1 MAPLPSLESAPSCP
15 ALPGSITLGPVVISG
30 KETVAGG
37 GGGGLLE
44 AGICDDWLGVVIS
57 DGWPGVGVLGEDMT
71 PVQAVPTRVR
81 INTYKLRNQY
91 FLRMGN
97 FSRRQI
103 KQEVYQHNNDLVIRL
118 VPKENRW
125 DDF

>member
-1 MAPLPSLESAPSCP
+1 
-15 ALPGSITLGPVVISG
+15 VISG
-30 KETVAGG
+30 KETGG
-37 GGGGLLE
+37 WGVGGGLWE
-44 AGICDDWLGVVIS
+44 AGICDDWLGAVIS
-57 DGWPGVGVLGEDMT
+57 GGWPGVGVVGDDVT

-81 INTYKLRNQY
+81 INIHKLRNQY
-91 FLRMGN
+91 FLRMVN

-103 KQEVYQHNNDLVIRL
+103 KQEVYQHNTDLVIRL